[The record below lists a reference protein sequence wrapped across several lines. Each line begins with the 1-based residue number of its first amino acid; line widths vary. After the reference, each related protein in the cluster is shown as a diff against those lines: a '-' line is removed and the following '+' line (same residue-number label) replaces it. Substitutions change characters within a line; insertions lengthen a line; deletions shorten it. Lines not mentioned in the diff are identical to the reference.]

1 MERRND
7 ELNLRAA
14 LLMLID
20 QHRNDSGNLEL
31 GLTIERVILE
41 ENWRELDRDI
51 TADPGALEGQL
62 VLLHPKRSE
71 VSLR

>member
-1 MERRND
+1 MERKHD

-20 QHRNDSGNLEL
+20 QHRTESGNPEL
-31 GLTIERVILE
+31 GLSIERAILE

-62 VLLHPKRSE
+62 VLLHPKHS
-71 VSLR
+71 